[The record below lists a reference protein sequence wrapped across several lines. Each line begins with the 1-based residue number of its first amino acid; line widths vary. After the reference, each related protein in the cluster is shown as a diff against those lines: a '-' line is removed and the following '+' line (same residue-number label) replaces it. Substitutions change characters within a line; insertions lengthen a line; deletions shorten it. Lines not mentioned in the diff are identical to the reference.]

1 VKLADL
7 AEQTGQPERLV
18 RFLIAEGVVP
28 PPVGERKAARYDER
42 HLRAVWRY
50 LALKNA
56 GLALKAIKAVMSGEG
71 EMIPIPVTEGVELR
85 LHPSLLASGADPE
98 PIVEMIARV
107 LNERLT
113 TPENPNSPEA
123 DHARDTNQSPVGK
136 V

>member
-42 HLRAVWRY
+42 HLRAISRY
-50 LALKNA
+50 LALKDA

-71 EMIPIPVTEGVELR
+71 EMIPFPVTDGVVLR
-85 LHPSLLASGADPE
+85 LHPSLIASGADPQ
-98 PIVEMIARV
+98 PIVDMIAKV
-107 LNERLT
+107 LSERLL
-113 TPENPNSPEA
+113 P
-123 DHARDTNQSPVGK
+123 RK
-136 V
+136 F